1 MATETK
7 KQIVPQI
14 EEKLGM
20 MALPYHNARS
30 PFARSE
36 GRNVSW
42 QVLQDAGAKGIT
54 SADWAEELGKRGI
67 RNPVSYV
74 RFVQNAKRRVVV
86 EKKDNGNWVAVA
98 PKKPRAKKE
107 VKPEEVI
114 EPQAE

>member
-1 MATETK
+1 MDVKTK
-7 KQIVPQI
+7 KVAVVPQL
-14 EEKLGM
+14 EEELGM

-36 GRNVSW
+36 GRNISW

-74 RFVQNAKRRVVV
+74 RFVQRAKRRVVV
-86 EKKDNGNWVAVA
+86 EKRENGTWIAIA
-98 PKKPRAKKE
+98 PKKPRPKKE
-107 VKPEEVI
+107 K
-114 EPQAE
+114 